1 MWFLALSL
9 LAVVPAALA
18 DGRKFAFE
26 AIQLTSDDIGSF
38 SDIAPGTKPPE
49 AKCRAF
55 PGTSEWPDESTWS
68 HLNASLGGVLLK
80 PVPAAAACYPGAYQN
95 EAKCASLLSN
105 QVISKDHFNDP
116 LGLSTNWPAGNPCP
130 VAEKPTGQC
139 TQGGFPVYVVNATS
153 VKHVQIA
160 VNFARSRNIRLV
172 IKYVPTSGGA
182 TWVNNW
188 QKYRP

>member
-1 MWFLALSL
+1 MWSLVVSL
-9 LAVVPAALA
+9 LAVVPVALA
-18 DGRKFAFE
+18 ESRKFPFE
-26 AIQLTSDDIGSF
+26 TIQLTSEDIGAF
-38 SDIAPGTKPPE
+38 SDIAPGTKAPE

-68 HLNASLGGVLLK
+68 RLNVSLGGVLLK
-80 PVPAAAACYPGAYQN
+80 PVPAPAVCYPGVYQN

-130 VAEKPTGQC
+130 AVEKPTGQC

-172 IKYVPTSGGA
+172 IK
-182 TWVNNW
+182 
-188 QKYRP
+188 